1 MINPVSY
8 NHNLSQN
15 DLTKQNNLNISA
27 LLFVQF
33 NYTMG

>member
-8 NHNLSQN
+8 NYDLSQN
-15 DLTKQNNLNISA
+15 DLTKQNNLSLSA

-33 NYTMG
+33 NYTTG